1 MKMPFYTQNFHR
13 SQEPEN
19 GVGLVWFLCFSSS
32 VDQSIGRFV
41 SAGQRPGEACPS
53 QPPVQSQATSHSQF
67 RVPDL
72 VPSPFPFPCPVPLP
86 PEPADIAAQKPPL
99 PAEKP
104 AAKAASVRVEL
115 WNFMQWLLPRLR
127 FYFYLR
133 GYFSHFTTSYMK
145 LFIGSEG
152 WLVVAGRL
160 PLLATHPAERNK
172 NATALHASNSQVA
185 VAYRGFW
192 EVEHSQTRLNSD

>member
-1 MKMPFYTQNFHR
+1 M
-13 SQEPEN
+13 
-19 GVGLVWFLCFSSS
+19 SST
-32 VDQSIGRFV
+32 IATRTRRHCGT
-41 SAGQRPGEACPS
+41 EA
-53 QPPVQSQATSHSQF
+53 AF
-67 RVPDL
+67 
-72 VPSPFPFPCPVPLP
+72 
-86 PEPADIAAQKPPL
+86 

-115 WNFMQWLLPRLR
+115 RNFMQWLLPRLR

-133 GYFSHFTTSYMK
+133 EYFSHFTTSYMK

-185 VAYRGFW
+185 VGFAGGFG
-192 EVEHSQTRLNSD
+192 R